1 MQHMDDV
8 KAETTSAH
16 ILIPVIVGGA
26 GMSVAID
33 FSQTENLNRLMDSF
47 FWLAFIFTF
56 FSLRYR
62 KTITV
67 WIRKK
72 FLNNLG

>member
-1 MQHMDDV
+1 MNNV
-8 KAETTSAH
+8 KPETTITH
-16 ILIPVIVGGA
+16 IFLSIIAGIVV
-26 GMSVAID
+26 MYFAID

-47 FWLAFIFTF
+47 FWLAFIVTF

-62 KTITV
+62 KPITV

-72 FLNNLG
+72 FQ

>member
-1 MQHMDDV
+1 MKDV
-8 KAETTSAH
+8 KPKTTITH
-16 ILIPVIVGGA
+16 IFLSTIVGIVV
-26 GMSVAID
+26 MYFAID

-56 FSLRYR
+56 FSLRYH
-62 KTITV
+62 KSLTE

-72 FLNNLG
+72 FK

>member
-1 MQHMDDV
+1 MQYMNNV
-8 KAETTSAH
+8 KPETTITH
-16 ILIPVIVGGA
+16 IFLSIIAGIVV
-26 GMSVAID
+26 MYFAID

-47 FWLAFIFTF
+47 FWLAFIVTF

-62 KTITV
+62 KPITA

-72 FLNNLG
+72 FQ